1 MLNFVHL
8 QPFNEFNLMT
18 ENTLRVLVPEI
29 LADAAIEGIRE
40 KKGIDITI
48 LDLRGLTH
56 AVCDFFIICTGN
68 SSTQV
73 SAIADS
79 VEDMVRKKTGESPW
93 HVEGNANAEWILID
107 FVNVVVHVFQP
118 QARSFYGIEKLW
130 ADAGVKN
137 YQD

>member
-40 KKGIDITI
+40 KKGVDITI

>member
-8 QPFNEFNLMT
+8 SAFGKLNLMT
-18 ENTLRVLVPEI
+18 GNSEQILTSEI

-40 KKGIDITI
+40 KKGFDIAV
-48 LDLRGLTH
+48 LDLRGLSH

-73 SAIADS
+73 SALADS
-79 VEDMVRKKTGESPW
+79 VEHVVRNKTGESPW
-93 HVEGNANAEWILID
+93 HVEGHANAEWILID

-130 ADAGVKN
+130 ADASVS
-137 YQD
+137 YHAD

>member
-8 QPFNEFNLMT
+8 QASDNRELMT
-18 ENTLRVLVPEI
+18 EKTTQMLTSEI
-29 LADAAIEGIRE
+29 LAEAAIEGIRE
-40 KKGIDITI
+40 KKGFDIAV

-56 AVCDFFIICTGN
+56 SVCDFFIICSGN

-73 SAIADS
+73 SALADAI
-79 VEDMVRKKTGESPW
+79 EDMVRKKTGESPW
-93 HVEGNANAEWILID
+93 HVEGHANAEWILID

-118 QARSFYGIEKLW
+118 EARSFYGIEKLW
-130 ADAGVKN
+130 ADASVTL